1 MDLQARKLNLIE
13 YLINLKD
20 EKLFDKI
27 EAIAKDNKL
36 KTELYVDDPFTQEEM
51 IARAVKANE
60 DYIEGRVLTTE
71 ELEAEIK
78 NW

>member
-27 EAIAKDNKL
+27 EAIANRNAL
-36 KTELYVDDPFTQEEM
+36 KTGQYVQDPFNQKEM
-51 IARAVKANE
+51 IARAMKANE
-60 DYIEGRVLTTE
+60 DYEEGRVLTTD
-71 ELEAEIK
+71 ELEEEMK